1 MNTGIP
7 GPEERE
13 QIYNNLNAKYGGS
26 NQSGKLFLT
35 FSDSKDNAPEITPIT
50 SNSSDKM
57 WVELNQMVQETIL
70 TSHQISSP
78 ELLGIQ
84 VPGSLGTPD
93 HLQAQDHF
101 QRLVV
106 APIQTEI
113 KSVFEKLIS
122 LRDNGKP
129 TEILIKQFQ
138 MVSLPDAAPIET
150 VDVNKKEI
158 VGEDKKETIV

>member
-1 MNTGIP
+1 LNTGIP

-84 VPGSLGTPD
+84 VPGALGSSD
-93 HLQAQDHF
+93 HLEAQDHF
-101 QRLVV
+101 QNLVIR
-106 APIQTEI
+106 PIQSEI
-113 KSVFEKLIS
+113 KAVFEKLIS
-122 LRDNGKP
+122 LRDNGAP
-129 TEILIKQFQ
+129 TEIDIKQFV

-150 VDVNKKEI
+150 VDVNKDVAVDENKN
-158 VGEDKKETIV
+158 ETIA

>member
-1 MNTGIP
+1 
-7 GPEERE
+7 
-13 QIYNNLNAKYGGS
+13 
-26 NQSGKLFLT
+26 
-35 FSDSKDNAPEITPIT
+35 
-50 SNSSDKM
+50 M

-129 TEILIKQFQ
+129 TEILIKQF
-138 MVSLPDAAPIET
+138 SPPLPI
-150 VDVNKKEI
+150 VNNPLAL
-158 VGEDKKETIV
+158 